1 MPRRRV
7 PTSSA
12 RVEVLQ
18 TVLDNMSDGI
28 VLFDKDLR
36 LRFINH
42 QLVGI
47 QRYPTEVARSGT
59 SVYDLLRFQTERGE
73 LGPDDVERIIQEWA
87 VLVLKPG
94 AIAMSGG
101 RQAAGLSNSTS
112 SSWMAA
118 VCSCSAGISVN

>member
-1 MPRRRV
+1 M
-7 PTSSA
+7 
-12 RVEVLQ
+12 LQ

-47 QRYPTEVARSGT
+47 QRYPTEVARSST
-59 SVYDLLRFQTERGE
+59 SVYDLLRFQTERGD
-73 LGPDDVERIIQEWA
+73 LVLPTMSSGSSERA
-87 VLVLKPG
+87 ALVLKPG
-94 AIAMSGG
+94 AIAMSSV
-101 RQAAGLSNSTS
+101 RRAAGLSNSTS

-118 VCSCSAGISVN
+118 VCSCSAGTSVN